1 MDCDNTQY
9 IKGKL
14 IPTKLI
20 INQQGLAANAQ
31 MFHNVSSI
39 YYETTKQRST
49 QCNLVSCKVQWHQW
63 PWGGAGYNPP
73 NWNYGMKQN
82 HPRGEP
88 PGRSSRSSSPK
99 RAENISPIQGA
110 APDTAV
116 TNGQI
121 NRHDC
126 TIFPAKLIRLAIIPY
141 HGGSN
146 PEYSGNNNNPNDHQ
160 KSYLQLY
167 SVQQIS

>member
-1 MDCDNTQY
+1 
-9 IKGKL
+9 
-14 IPTKLI
+14 
-20 INQQGLAANAQ
+20 
-31 MFHNVSSI
+31 
-39 YYETTKQRST
+39 
-49 QCNLVSCKVQWHQW
+49 
-63 PWGGAGYNPP
+63 
-73 NWNYGMKQN
+73 MKQN

-167 SVQQIS
+167 SVQQISWSRPWEKSDIRWPKNEQQLPTFWKTSSLRPWHTGDLFGSQSWCHWPTQGS